1 MSEVNALTN
10 AGAGFYRMTPI
21 EVATGWL
28 TGESSDAAPTAGMPA
43 PRGPAPGVLG
53 PGVLGPG
60 VLGPGVLGSPAPL
73 EALESLLAPALA
85 RPPCVVAFSGGR
97 DSSALLAV
105 ATSLAARRGLAK
117 PIAGTLDYAGEQ
129 DADEREWQ
137 ELVVRRLGVAD
148 WEKVT
153 VGDGAD
159 LLGPVATDGLRRH
172 GLLWPPAHHTILPLL
187 RLASGGS
194 LVTGDG
200 GDEVFGGHRVT
211 PLVRL
216 LHGRLPRSRGEV
228 AEGGLALAP
237 RLSAIVP
244 TFVRCGPRW
253 RGAGC
258 ARAREEIFAAAAA
271 ADKAAEPIGWRTS
284 LRRLPLMRAWALGFH
299 NQDIL
304 AAEVGTRIVRP
315 LQDAP
320 FLEALSR
327 CSPPWGFAG
336 RDEVMRSLFGHLLP
350 EASLRRPT
358 KATFNRVV
366 FGQHS
371 RAFARAWTGRGVPAE
386 LVDPDVLRRFWEA
399 PVPHALSF
407 ALLQAAWLFEATP
420 PTQAAAHRLA
430 VSTTQAVR

>member
-60 VLGPGVLGSPAPL
+60 VLGPGVLGPGVLGPGVLGPGVLGSPAPL

-105 ATSLAARRGLAK
+105 ATSLAARHGLAK

-237 RLSAIVP
+237 RCLSAIGP
-244 TFVRCGPRW
+244 TFVRCRPSW

-258 ARAREEIFAAAAA
+258 ARARRRSSPPRQPQTKPPNQLAGGRVSVAYPSCGRGHLVFTI
-271 ADKAAEPIGWRTS
+271 RTS
-284 LRRLPLMRAWALGFH
+284 
-299 NQDIL
+299 
-304 AAEVGTRIVRP
+304 
-315 LQDAP
+315 
-320 FLEALSR
+320 
-327 CSPPWGFAG
+327 
-336 RDEVMRSLFGHLLP
+336 
-350 EASLRRPT
+350 
-358 KATFNRVV
+358 
-366 FGQHS
+366 
-371 RAFARAWTGRGVPAE
+371 
-386 LVDPDVLRRFWEA
+386 
-399 PVPHALSF
+399 
-407 ALLQAAWLFEATP
+407 
-420 PTQAAAHRLA
+420 
-430 VSTTQAVR
+430 

>member
-60 VLGPGVLGSPAPL
+60 VLGPGVLGPGVLGPGVLGPGVLGSPAPL

-105 ATSLAARRGLAK
+105 ATSLAARHGLAK

-237 RLSAIVP
+237 RSVRHRAYFRSLQAQLARSWLRPGAAGDLRRRGSRRQSRRTNWLEDESPSLTPHAGVGTWFSQSGPLSRRNRYPHSPAASRRALP
-244 TFVRCGPRW
+244 
-253 RGAGC
+253 RGALPL
-258 ARAREEIFAAAAA
+258 FAAV
-271 ADKAAEPIGWRTS
+271 G
-284 LRRLPLMRAWALGFH
+284 LRW
-299 NQDIL
+299 
-304 AAEVGTRIVRP
+304 
-315 LQDAP
+315 
-320 FLEALSR
+320 S
-327 CSPPWGFAG
+327 
-336 RDEVMRSLFGHLLP
+336 
-350 EASLRRPT
+350 
-358 KATFNRVV
+358 
-366 FGQHS
+366 
-371 RAFARAWTGRGVPAE
+371 
-386 LVDPDVLRRFWEA
+386 
-399 PVPHALSF
+399 
-407 ALLQAAWLFEATP
+407 
-420 PTQAAAHRLA
+420 
-430 VSTTQAVR
+430 

>member
-237 RLSAIVP
+237 RS
-244 TFVRCGPRW
+244 VRHRAYFRSLRAQLARSWLRP
-253 RGAGC
+253 GAQ
-258 ARAREEIFAAAAA
+258 EIFAAAAA